1 MASQTIDYTRMELGR
16 VLRTYKGRP
25 VCVVARCPKCGRRG
39 ERSVTI
45 PEPKD
50 ATARGRPYVSVTH
63 VARNLSFRAPEIGL
77 AGFRE
82 ATDHC
87 MTTITRENVDDTLG
101 AEERRRYDAWVAA
114 LRAYVEQF

>member
-1 MASQTIDYTRMELGR
+1 MATQTIDYTRMQLGR
-16 VLRTYKGRP
+16 VLRTYKRRAD
-25 VCVVARCPKCGRRG
+25 CIVARCPKRGRRG
-39 ERSVTI
+39 ERAVTI
-45 PEPKD
+45 PQPND
-50 ATARGRPYVSVTH
+50 ATSPGRPYVSVTH

-101 AEERRRYDAWVAA
+101 AEDRRRYDAWVAA